1 MTNGVGDPVRLL
13 RTVRWAA
20 WVAVAV
26 SLLMTGGAWLMREV
40 AHEPAP
46 AAIAIGGPFALTDH
60 LGRAVS
66 DQDYRGAYML
76 IYFGYINC
84 PDICV
89 PALNNMS
96 AALDALGAAGEAIQ
110 PIFITVDPLRD
121 TAEALAGYVPNFH
134 PRLVGLTGTARQTE
148 AVSAAYSVFFEA
160 GEHAGGDDDYQV
172 GHSGYVYLMGPDS
185 GFLTVMSHAKA
196 GAAMAARIKEFL

>member
-1 MTNGVGDPVRLL
+1 MRLL
-13 RTVRWAA
+13 RTVRRAA

-26 SLLMTGGAWLMREV
+26 SLLLAGGAWFLRD
-40 AHEPAP
+40 PAP
-46 AAIAIGGPFALTDH
+46 APAPATVAIGGPFALTDH

-96 AALDALGAAGEAIQ
+96 AALDALGTAGDAIQ

-121 TAEALAGYVPNFH
+121 TVEALAGYVPSFH

-148 AVSAAYSVFFEA
+148 AVSAAYSVFFKAE
-160 GEHAGGDDDYQV
+160 EHAGDDDYLV
-172 GHSGYVYLMGPDS
+172 GHSGYVYLIGPD
-185 GFLTVMSHAKA
+185 GEFLTVMSHAKA
-196 GAAMAARIKEFL
+196 GAAMAAQIKELL

>member
-1 MTNGVGDPVRLL
+1 MRLL

-26 SLLMTGGAWLMREV
+26 SLLLTGGAWYMRDR
-40 AHEPAP
+40 ARAPAP
-46 AAIAIGGPFALTDH
+46 TTIALGGPFALTDH
-60 LGRAVS
+60 TGRAVS

-96 AALDALGAAGEAIQ
+96 AALDELGAAGDAIQ

-121 TAEALAGYVPNFH
+121 TIEALAAYVPSFH
-134 PRLVGLTGTARQTE
+134 PRLVGLTGTARQTK
-148 AVSAAYSVFFEA
+148 AIASAYSVFYKPEENA
-160 GEHAGGDDDYQV
+160 GDDYLV
-172 GHSGYVYLMGPDS
+172 GHSGYVYLMGPD
-185 GFLTVMSHAKA
+185 GAFRTVMSHATA
-196 GAAMAARIKEFL
+196 GAEMAAKIKDSM

>member
-1 MTNGVGDPVRLL
+1 MSQPVRLL
-13 RTVRWAA
+13 RIVRRAA

-26 SLLMTGGAWLMREV
+26 SLLLVGGAWLLRDP
-40 AHEPAP
+40 APAPAP

-89 PALNNMS
+89 PALDNMS
-96 AALDALGAAGEAIQ
+96 AALDALGTAGDAIQ
-110 PIFITVDPLRD
+110 PIFITVDPDND
-121 TAEALAGYVPNFH
+121 TPDVIARHVKAIH
-134 PRLVGLTGTARQTE
+134 PGMIGLTGTKAELR
-148 AVSAAYSVFFEA
+148 AA
-160 GEHAGGDDDYQV
+160 
-172 GHSGYVYLMGPDS
+172 
-185 GFLTVMSHAKA
+185 AKA
-196 GAAMAARIKEFL
+196 YRVSVKLLTKPGDKAPIYAHGSYIFLMKPDGKFAALYPPVHGPEAIAASVRRHIQ

>member
-1 MTNGVGDPVRLL
+1 MTNGVGEPVRLL
-13 RTVRWAA
+13 RTLRWAA

-26 SLLMTGGAWLMREV
+26 SVLMTGGAWLMREA

-66 DQDYRGAYML
+66 EQDYRGAYML

-96 AALDALGAAGEAIQ
+96 AALDALGAAGDAIQ

-121 TAEALAGYVPNFH
+121 TVEALAGYVPNFH

-160 GEHAGGDDDYQV
+160 EAHAGDDDYQV
-172 GHSGYVYLMGPDS
+172 GHSGYVYLIGPD
-185 GFLTVMSHAKA
+185 GEFLTVMSHAKA

>member
-1 MTNGVGDPVRLL
+1 MRLL

-26 SLLMTGGAWLMREV
+26 SLLLIGGAWLWRDL
-40 AHEPAP
+40 ARAPAP
-46 AAIAIGGPFALTDH
+46 ATVAIGGPFALTDH
-60 LGRAVS
+60 SGRAVS

-96 AALDALGAAGEAIQ
+96 AALDALGAAGDAIQ
-110 PIFITVDPLRD
+110 PIFITVDPARD
-121 TAEALAGYVPNFH
+121 TVVALAGYVPSFH
-134 PRLVGLTGTARQTE
+134 PRLVGLTGTARQTK
-148 AVSAAYSVFFEA
+148 AVSAAYSVFFKAE
-160 GEHAGGDDDYQV
+160 EHAGDDDYLV
-172 GHSGYVYLMGPDS
+172 GHSGYVYLMGPD
-185 GFLTVMSHAKA
+185 GAFLTVMSHAKA
-196 GAAMAARIKEFL
+196 GAAMAAQIKEFL

>member
-1 MTNGVGDPVRLL
+1 MRLL

-26 SLLMTGGAWLMREV
+26 SLLLAGGAWLLRDP
-40 AHEPAP
+40 APAPAP

-89 PALNNMS
+89 PALHNMS
-96 AALDALGAAGEAIQ
+96 AALDALGTAGDAIQ

-121 TAEALAGYVPNFH
+121 TVEALAGYVPNFH
-134 PRLVGLTGTARQTE
+134 PRLVGLTGTARQTK
-148 AVSAAYSVFFEA
+148 AVAAAYSVFFEA
-160 GEHAGGDDDYQV
+160 GAHAGDDDYPV
-172 GHSGYVYLMGPDS
+172 GHSGYVYLIGPD
-185 GFLTVMSHAKA
+185 GEYLTVMSHAKA
-196 GAAMAARIKEFL
+196 GAAMAAQIKEFL

>member
-1 MTNGVGDPVRLL
+1 MRLL

-26 SLLMTGGAWLMREV
+26 SLLLTGGTWLWREL
-40 AHEPAP
+40 AREPAP

-60 LGRAVS
+60 NGRSVS
-66 DQDYRGAYML
+66 DQDYRGDYML

-89 PALNNMS
+89 PTLNNMS
-96 AALDALGAAGEAIQ
+96 AALDALGAAGEAIK

-121 TAEALAGYVPNFH
+121 TVEALAGYVPNFH
-134 PRLVGLTGTARQTE
+134 PRLVGLTGTARQIK

-172 GHSGYVYLMGPDS
+172 GHSGYVYLMGPDG

>member
-1 MTNGVGDPVRLL
+1 MSEPVRLL

-26 SLLMTGGAWLMREV
+26 SLLLAGGAWLLRDP
-40 AHEPAP
+40 ARAPAP

-60 LGRAVS
+60 SGRAVS

-96 AALDALGAAGEAIQ
+96 AALDELGAAGDVIQ

-121 TAEALAGYVPNFH
+121 TVEALADYVPSFH

-148 AVSAAYSVFFEA
+148 AVWAAYSVFVAPQENV
-160 GEHAGGDDDYQV
+160 GDDDHLV
-172 GHSGYVYLMGPDS
+172 GHSGYVYLMGPE
-185 GFLTVMSHAKA
+185 GEFLAVTSHATA
-196 GAAMAARIKEFL
+196 GAAMAAKIKGFL

>member
-1 MTNGVGDPVRLL
+1 MRLL

-26 SLLMTGGAWLMREV
+26 SVLLTGGAWLMRDL
-40 AHEPAP
+40 AREPAP

-96 AALDALGAAGEAIQ
+96 TALDALGAAGDAVQ

-121 TAEALAGYVPNFH
+121 TVEALAGYVPSFH

-160 GEHAGGDDDYQV
+160 EEHSGDDDYQV
-172 GHSGYVYLMGPDS
+172 GHSGYVYLMGPDG
-185 GFLTVMSHAKA
+185 GFLTVMSHAKP
-196 GAAMAARIKEFL
+196 GVAMAAQIKEFL

>member
-1 MTNGVGDPVRLL
+1 MRLL
-13 RTVRWAA
+13 RTVRWVA

-26 SLLMTGGAWLMREV
+26 SVLLTGGAWLMRDL
-40 AHEPAP
+40 AREPAP
-46 AAIAIGGPFALTDH
+46 TAIAIGGPFALTDH

-89 PALNNMS
+89 PALNNM
-96 AALDALGAAGEAIQ
+96 ADALVELGTAGDAVQ

-121 TAEALAGYVPNFH
+121 TVEALAGYVPSFH

-160 GEHAGGDDDYQV
+160 EEHAGDDDYQV
-172 GHSGYVYLMGPDS
+172 GHSGYVYLMGPDG

-196 GAAMAARIKEFL
+196 GAAMAAQIKEFL

>member
-1 MTNGVGDPVRLL
+1 MSQPVRLL
-13 RTVRWAA
+13 RIVRRAA

-26 SLLMTGGAWLMREV
+26 SLLLVGGAWLLRDP
-40 AHEPAP
+40 APAPAP

-89 PALNNMS
+89 PALDNMS
-96 AALDALGAAGEAIQ
+96 AALDALGTAGDAIQ
-110 PIFITVDPLRD
+110 PIFITVDPVRD
-121 TAEALAGYVPNFH
+121 TVEVMKAYAANFH
-134 PRLVGLTGTARQTE
+134 PRLVALTGHQSAIDEVAEAYGVYSAREATGGETLEPYLVDHTARI
-148 AVSAAYSVFFEA
+148 F
-160 GEHAGGDDDYQV
+160 
-172 GHSGYVYLMGPDS
+172 LMGVD
-185 GFLTVMSHAKA
+185 GRYLTNFRYDTEPEE
-196 GAAMAARIKEFL
+196 MADGIRSYF

>member
-1 MTNGVGDPVRLL
+1 VRLL

-26 SLLMTGGAWLMREV
+26 SLLLAGGAWLLRDP
-40 AHEPAP
+40 APAPAP

-89 PALNNMS
+89 PALDNMS
-96 AALDALGAAGEAIQ
+96 AALDALGTAGDAIQ

-121 TAEALAGYVPNFH
+121 TVEALAGYVPNFH
-134 PRLVGLTGTARQTE
+134 PRLVGLTGTTRQTE
-148 AVSAAYSVFFEA
+148 AVAAAYSVFFEA
-160 GEHAGGDDDYQV
+160 EAHAGDDDYPV
-172 GHSGYVYLMGPDS
+172 GHSGYVYLIGPD
-185 GFLTVMSHAKA
+185 GEYLTVMSHAKA
-196 GAAMAARIKEFL
+196 GAAMAAKIKEFL